1 MAFVYKHIR
10 NDKNEVFYIGISDNK
25 DGKYKRS
32 LDEVH
37 RNKFWK
43 NITNKTS
50 FTCEVIFDNISWEE
64 AKKIEIE
71 LIEKYGLRFNKTG
84 SLCNLTLG
92 GEGSLGL
99 KWDDERR
106 EKIMSKIVGKKRTQ
120 ESKDR
125 MSKSRA
131 GRILTLSH
139 KNNISKTLKSKEWS
153 GKELEDKR
161 NASAKIV
168 INEQS
173 GIFYSSAKEAAFAH
187 NINTS
192 TLYNKLVGLKR
203 NNTYLRYV
211 NE

>member
-1 MAFVYKHIR
+1 MAFVYKHTR
-10 NDKNEVFYIGISDNK
+10 DDKNEVFYIGISDNK
-25 DGKYKRS
+25 DGDHKRAS
-32 LDEVH
+32 DKVH

-64 AKKIEIE
+64 AKNIEIE
-71 LIEKYGLRFNKTG
+71 LILMYGLRINKTG

-92 GEGSLGL
+92 GEGALGL
-99 KWDDERR
+99 KWDEERR
-106 EKIMSKIVGKKRTQ
+106 NKIMNKIVGMKRTQ

-125 MSKSRA
+125 MAIAKK
-131 GRILTLSH
+131 GIKLSSMH
-139 KNNISKTLKSKEWS
+139 KDNISKALKNKDWSK
-153 GKELEDKR
+153 KELEDKR

-173 GIFYSSAKEAAFAH
+173 GIFYLSAKEAAIAH

-203 NNTYLRYV
+203 NNTYLRYA